1 MILVVPSGG
10 TLNFTVML
18 DVFSTGTGTLI
29 TTISDPTSTFPSVIL
44 TTKGVSGA
52 LTQRTLTLGTLLT
65 NATSAFTA
73 GGILG
78 IAPPGTFRI
87 DFTASGATQELWIKG
102 VDTTNGWE
110 TEKVAWQQLDSAS
123 DYMGAPAG
131 MATTQN
137 QATLLAA
144 INALVPST
152 IPGAYIGNFTIQD
165 NSSNPIQAA
174 IIRLSLNGVPQGSF
188 TTDANGNATTSID
201 NRVYTIAATYPGFSF
216 TPTTFNAGTGGSFT
230 FHMTRLTPAAA
241 PSASECRIQDYL
253 TDQSGNPLGG
263 ATIAWYLQNPDIHTG
278 IRNGTISSDATS
290 GYYYLDVQQGTG
302 PYILDRSRIANVIFP
317 QITVT
322 ALNTTGSSYI
332 ST

>member
-1 MILVVPSGG
+1 MGNLNVIGKPGQDWYAIGQSGSQFLNGTALETYNSAQWSTYAIALADPNSLGTFTGAMPLAPAGLYQVNFCQQVGGSPALADAPPKTGFAGWWNGTAFLGDIGSLLNVG
-10 TLNFTVML
+10 TLVN
-18 DVFSTGTGTLI
+18 
-29 TTISDPTSTFPSVIL
+29 
-44 TTKGVSGA
+44 
-52 LTQRTLTLGTLLT
+52 
-65 NATSAFTA
+65 
-73 GGILG
+73 
-78 IAPPGTFRI
+78 
-87 DFTASGATQELWIKG
+87 
-102 VDTTNGWE
+102 
-110 TEKVAWQQLDSAS
+110 
-123 DYMGAPAG
+123 APAG

-241 PSASECRIQDYL
+241 PNPSECRIQDYL

-263 ATIAWYLQNPDIHTG
+263 ARIAWNLDPVGVHV
-278 IRNGTISSDATS
+278 GTRKGEIISDATS
-290 GYYYLDVQQGTG
+290 GYWYLDVIQGTG
-302 PYILDRSRIANVIFP
+302 DYTFDRQRISNVIFP
-317 QITVT
+317 EITVT
-322 ALNTTGSSYI
+322 AANTTGSSYI
-332 ST
+332 VGT